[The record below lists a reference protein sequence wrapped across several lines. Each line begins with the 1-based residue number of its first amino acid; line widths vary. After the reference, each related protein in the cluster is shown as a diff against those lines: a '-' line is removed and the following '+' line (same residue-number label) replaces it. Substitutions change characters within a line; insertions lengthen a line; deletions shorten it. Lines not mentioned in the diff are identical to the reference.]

1 VKVQVNG
8 QVIHTAASGNGPV
21 NAMDQAARK
30 GLLSFYPELEAVRL
44 LDYKVRVVDQ
54 GAGTG
59 AVVRVL
65 VESTDG
71 DATWQTVG
79 CSANIIEASW
89 MALHDSLEWWLL
101 TRRPA
106 AV

>member
-1 VKVQVNG
+1 
-8 QVIHTAASGNGPV
+8 
-21 NAMDQAARK
+21 M
-30 GLLSFYPELEAVRL
+30 

-59 AVVRVL
+59 AIVRVL

-71 DATWQTVG
+71 DVTWHTMG

-101 TRRPA
+101 THGRAGA
-106 AV
+106 AAKGR